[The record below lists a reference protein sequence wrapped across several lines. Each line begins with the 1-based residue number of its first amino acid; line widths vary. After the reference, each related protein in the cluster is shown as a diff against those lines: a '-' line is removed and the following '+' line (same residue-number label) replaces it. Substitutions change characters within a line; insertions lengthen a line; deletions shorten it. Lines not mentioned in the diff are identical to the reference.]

1 MYNVYITKNEIDLVI
16 YLYLLQPILQF
27 FEIQY
32 SKFNLE
38 NVAHS
43 SYILYIDNNVYM
55 VVYIILYVIYIGNAY
70 LI

>member
-1 MYNVYITKNEIDLVI
+1 MYITKNEIDLVI

-38 NVAHS
+38 NVAQS